1 MECDTTETEAT
12 KRMRLKE
19 KATLMKVLKRCTT
32 GSYCVI
38 YGDEIETVR
47 RAIETRGRAIKKKE
61 DLERVIDIDTEPHY
75 WEKERYALGTL
86 EYVLYGRE
94 ITSEYKAKENKNEQS
109 TERDDR

>member
-19 KATLMKVLKRCTT
+19 KATLMKVLKRCKAD
-32 GSYCVI
+32 SYCII

-61 DLERVIDIDTEPHY
+61 DLERVIDMYAEPQY
-75 WEKERYALGTL
+75 WEKERYTLDTINQVLGQEKT
-86 EYVLYGRE
+86 RE
-94 ITSEYKAKENKNEQS
+94 REDE
-109 TERDDR
+109 ER